1 MLYRLI
7 LLTLIGIPLQ
17 GQVILTLSEAIGIAE
32 KNHPHLQQLRNQYEA
47 SASQK
52 WQQLG
57 IDNPEAYYFAE
68 GIPDNSA
75 DDFSEKRYG
84 IKQNIRFPLTSFFKF
99 REHSFKQAMLVEKI
113 KDKCRQIRADV
124 KQRFT
129 TVLYRQRLEDL
140 REQQLAVARQ
150 LLQAAETRVEVGES
164 PDMDVMLAEIQV
176 ALAENKLESA
186 RQTNH
191 TSRYELFNLIGLHP
205 EEQSYNLS
213 FADTLTFKRIDINQS
228 VVLSVLEQTPA
239 FRATSF
245 ALDAKKQSHNA
256 AYSGLLPDFYLSW
269 YRQNITGEFDL
280 QGYEFGLKVP
290 VFFFLNNRAEISE
303 AAMQKNNA
311 RWAQKAE
318 RLELKK
324 NIELA
329 WHGYQQSKIKLER
342 IIQTIRP
349 RTSKYLNLSLEGYRT
364 GDISLINYLA
374 AQQTFLD
381 AEENYLENLHQY
393 YHQIIE
399 LEKYLNE
406 ELLFGQLQPGCGE

>member
-1 MLYRLI
+1 MRL
-7 LLTLIGIPLQ
+7 T
-17 GQVILTLSEAIGIAE
+17 
-32 KNHPHLQQLRNQYEA
+32 
-47 SASQK
+47 
-52 WQQLG
+52 
-57 IDNPEAYYFAE
+57 
-68 GIPDNSA
+68 
-75 DDFSEKRYG
+75 
-84 IKQNIRFPLTSFFKF
+84 
-99 REHSFKQAMLVEKI
+99 
-113 KDKCRQIRADV
+113 
-124 KQRFT
+124 
-129 TVLYRQRLEDL
+129 
-140 REQQLAVARQ
+140 AV
-150 LLQAAETRVEVGES
+150 
-164 PDMDVMLAEIQV
+164 
-176 ALAENKLESA
+176 
-186 RQTNH
+186 
-191 TSRYELFNLIGLHP
+191 
-205 EEQSYNLS
+205 
-213 FADTLTFKRIDINQS
+213 
-228 VVLSVLEQTPA
+228 
-239 FRATSF
+239 
-245 ALDAKKQSHNA
+245 
-256 AYSGLLPDFYLSW
+256 FYPIFICPGTGKT
-269 YRQNITGEFDL
+269 ITGEFDL